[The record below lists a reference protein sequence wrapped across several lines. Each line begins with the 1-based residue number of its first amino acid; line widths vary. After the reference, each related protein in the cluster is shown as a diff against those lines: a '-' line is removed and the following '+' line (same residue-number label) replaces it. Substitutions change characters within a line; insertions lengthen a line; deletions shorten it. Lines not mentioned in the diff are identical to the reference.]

1 VHSSITDSGS
11 EDVHSKAVDHVAQ
24 QPWTRIRVFRLSNFT
39 TLALRLKERSGSVT
53 VDDVF
58 LP

>member
-1 VHSSITDSGS
+1 MHSSITDSGS

-24 QPWTRIRVFRLSNFT
+24 QPWTRIRVFRLSN
-39 TLALRLKERSGSVT
+39 LKERSGSVT